1 MYMHH
6 CLSYLSLVVTVDPF
20 LSLSLTQPFWLSE
33 RLPTSLPPD
42 DTVNP
47 GLVKTL
53 FYGLK
58 SPLPFKVDKELK
70 GLNSWAS
77 SPFQLNRSGS
87 YARGVDSGT
96 LDRERTQILGYLG
109 FCYHQF
115 NLPPSSL
122 GLSLFERPD
131 YILSLFT
138 FLKVRFKVLDTLPSL
153 EPSLILSFSH
163 LCS

>member
-1 MYMHH
+1 M
-6 CLSYLSLVVTVDPF
+6 SLLIL
-20 LSLSLTQPFWLSE
+20 LSLSLSQPFWLSE

-47 GLVKTL
+47 ELVKTL
-53 FYGLK
+53 YYGLQ
-58 SPLPFKVDKELK
+58 PPFTIKLTKEL
-70 GLNSWAS
+70 GDLNSWS
-77 SPFQLNRSGS
+77 GSPFQLNRSGS
-87 YARGVDSGT
+87 YARGVDSVT

-115 NLPPSSL
+115 NLPLSSV

-131 YILSLFT
+131 YMLSLFT

-153 EPSLILSFSH
+153 EPSLIPASPH